1 MIMNT
6 NEFDGM
12 YERYIDKQISEYYRE
27 PDVIEKCEKCKCN
40 LYVGD
45 ECYYI
50 DNEYYC
56 EDCIEDKFKVVL
68 EKPENDMKGISVF
81 SY

>member
-1 MIMNT
+1 MNA

-12 YERYIDKQISEYYRE
+12 YERYIDEQIAEYYKE
-27 PDVIEKCEKCKCN
+27 PDIVEKCTKCKCD

-56 EDCIEDKFKVVL
+56 EDCIEYKFKIVL
-68 EKPENDMKGISVF
+68 EKPENDMKGIYVF